1 MNLFGTEKNIGRPC
15 CLPALIGWKVW
26 QIYTAE
32 RLLKKLIYMICVIE
46 MLYNTMRLCVNRNN
60 LSVQYMF
67 NNPLLI

>member
-32 RLLKKLIYMICVIE
+32 NVKAIEKTDLYDMCYWNVI
-46 MLYNTMRLCVNRNN
+46 
-60 LSVQYMF
+60 
-67 NNPLLI
+67 